1 MLVDYVCDARK
12 NFKFTTYDP
21 VCEFPWVNK
30 NWMGPINATTD
41 SAFDDVVFDDCSQL
55 YHVGTEGHYDRKCVI
70 HTIIA
75 MGPFWPSLFFL
86 HVYEITRRESRKT
99 KKERVSSS
107 SYPPPPPPPPSPS
120 SPPSLLF
127 PTNKLNTNN
136 TTQRNTT
143 RTRTELAVPEKL
155 PYKKTKPE

>member
-107 SYPPPPPPPPSPS
+107 SSPPPPPPSPS

>member
-1 MLVDYVCDARK
+1 MQDLINSHQFSNPFSLQHEYKPLNQTGRFDNVSMLVDYVCDARK

-107 SYPPPPPPPPSPS
+107 SYPPPP
-120 SPPSLLF
+120 SLPF
-127 PTNKLNTNN
+127 ISH
-136 TTQRNTT
+136 
-143 RTRTELAVPEKL
+143 
-155 PYKKTKPE
+155 